1 MEDINFAG
9 NSKKMIDFLGK
20 EWKYDC
26 LSCAIGDKK
35 VIPPGGMI
43 YENEIVNLA
52 QDPEIPIKGF
62 FIVSVKRHVNS
73 IIDLTREER
82 YEVIELLNM
91 TIKAIKDLGL
101 TNEVTIV
108 QEERSKHL
116 HIWVFP
122 HYKWMNEKFGKGVG
136 YLKEISSY
144 AQENI
149 TPEGIDEIIK
159 TVQKAKEYFRNYKF
173 EKI

>member
-9 NSKKMIDFLGK
+9 NSNKMTDFLGK

-26 LSCAIGDKK
+26 LGCAMGEKK

-73 IIDLTREER
+73 IIDLTKEER
-82 YEVIELLNM
+82 YEVIELVNM
-91 TIKAIKDLGL
+91 AIKTIKDLGL

-116 HIWVFP
+116 HIWIFP
-122 HYKWMNEKFGKGVG
+122 HYEWMSEKFGKGIT
-136 YLKEISSY
+136 YLRDISSY
-144 AQENI
+144 AQEN
-149 TPEGIDEIIK
+149 TTKEERDEIIDV
-159 TVQKAKEYFRNYKF
+159 VQKAKEYFKNYKF
-173 EKI
+173 EL